1 MVLLIEIHL
10 DDTRR
15 HDFRKAAGE
24 SDFCGVL
31 ECGLLLKTSLEGR
44 VRPGIC
50 MSNCAQEG

>member
-44 VRPGIC
+44 VRPGTC
-50 MSNCAQEG
+50 M

>member
-10 DDTRR
+10 DDTLGTSRR
-15 HDFRKAAGE
+15 HDSRKAAGE

-50 MSNCAQEG
+50 M